1 MLKLM
6 YITNKPDIASV
17 ADRSGVDR
25 IMIDLEK
32 LGKEKRQ
39 KNWNSVISD
48 HCPEDIIKVKPV
60 LKKAKII
67 ARVNP
72 VNENSAEEIEKV
84 IEYGADIVML
94 PHFKSAEEVEFFISA
109 VRKRTRTCLLLETK
123 DAVENIDEILSVE
136 GIDEV
141 HIGLNDLSHSYGANF
156 LFSMF
161 PAGIVDYIVDKL
173 KEYKIADYGIGGI
186 ARIGSGLIPAEDVIA
201 EHYRLDSGGAI
212 LSRAFCDTEKTCD
225 IAEIERI
232 FSSGVDRIRMLEE
245 KVSRFDDEL
254 FEYCRKKF
262 NDKVQAVAEQL
273 EVKEG

>member
-6 YITNKPDIASV
+6 YITNKPEIASI

-48 HCPEDIIKVKPV
+48 HCQEDIINVKRV
-60 LKKAKII
+60 VKKSKII

-72 VNENSAEEIEKV
+72 INENSAEEIEKV
-84 IEYGADIVML
+84 IAYGADIVML
-94 PHFKSAEEVEFFISA
+94 PYFKSVEEVEIFISV
-109 VRKRTRTCLLLETK
+109 VRKRVRTCLLLETK
-123 DAVENIDEILSVE
+123 EAVEAVDEILSVE

-141 HIGLNDLSHSYGANF
+141 HIGLNDLSHSYGADF
-156 LFSMF
+156 LFQLF
-161 PAGIVDYIVDKL
+161 PMGIVDYIVGKL
-173 KEYKIADYGIGGI
+173 KEHQLSDYGIGGI
-186 ARIGSGLIPAEDVIA
+186 ARLNNGLIPAEDVIA
-201 EHYRLDSGGAI
+201 EHYRLGSNGAI
-212 LSRAFCDTEKTCD
+212 LSRAFCDTEKTD
-225 IAEIERI
+225 DVAEIERI
-232 FSSGVDRIRMLEE
+232 FVSGVDRIRRLEE

-262 NDKVQAVAEQL
+262 NAKVQTVAEKLSAQ
-273 EVKEG
+273 EV